1 MSGQYIPKKTLKSSR
16 NRNGRYV
23 GLIFPAT
30 PEFFFICLHLEIS
43 KGIFSHEKMLLLE
56 PLQTVCTCT
65 EPACTCTEHTTPPNQ
80 PLAWTMIKTGALKH
94 SKVFLHSK
102 HFLGT

>member
-30 PEFFFICLHLEIS
+30 IFFTFFKIGHDMTLEP
-43 KGIFSHEKMLLLE
+43 KPDEMLLLK
-56 PLQTVCTCT
+56 PLQTT
-65 EPACTCTEHTTPPNQ
+65 HTKSGIFYCL
-80 PLAWTMIKTGALKH
+80 LA
-94 SKVFLHSK
+94 
-102 HFLGT
+102 LGNK